1 MEAKTTIPPTK
12 NQLLRR
18 TKNELADEIVRLYDE
33 NSKTYEFVTN
43 LQNKLDLAE
52 QDRDSYLKINEEIAV
67 KFDKLSAE
75 YTACSCDLE
84 KSQNEA
90 AYLTKQ
96 VNELTEALDDQA
108 VVINELKQKNKD
120 LVKVVATIA
129 ISAIAVITI
138 ILCV

>member
-67 KFDKLSAE
+67 KFDKLNAKH
-75 YTACSCDLE
+75 TACYCDLE
-84 KSQNEA
+84 KSQAEA
-90 AYLTKQ
+90 AGLTKQ

-120 LVKVVATIA
+120 LVKAAATIA
-129 ISAIAVITI
+129 VSAIAVITI

>member
-1 MEAKTTIPPTK
+1 MNDKTTIPPTK
-12 NQLLRR
+12 NQLLRK
-18 TKNELADEIVRLYDE
+18 TKNELADELVRFYDE
-33 NSKTYEFVTN
+33 NNKTYEFVTN

-52 QDRDSYLKINEEIAV
+52 QDRNSYLKINEEIAV

-75 YTACSCDLE
+75 HTACSCTLE
-84 KSQNEA
+84 KSQAEA
-90 AYLTKQ
+90 AGLTRQ

-108 VVINELKQKNKD
+108 IVINELKQKNKD
-120 LVKVVATIA
+120 TIKAAITIA

>member
-18 TKNELADEIVRLYDE
+18 TKNELADELVRFYDE
-33 NSKTYEFVTN
+33 NNKTYEFVTN

-75 YTACSCDLE
+75 HTACSRALE
-84 KSQNEA
+84 KSQAEA
-90 AYLTKQ
+90 VGLTRQ

-120 LVKVVATIA
+120 TMKAAIAIA